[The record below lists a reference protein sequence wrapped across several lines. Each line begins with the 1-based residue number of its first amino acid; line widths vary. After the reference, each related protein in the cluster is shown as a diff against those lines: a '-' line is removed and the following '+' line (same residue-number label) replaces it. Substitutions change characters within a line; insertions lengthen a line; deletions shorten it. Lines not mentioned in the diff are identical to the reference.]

1 MSQEPVEPDDDDAW
15 LNVSPEELDKMLQ
28 ERYGQRKMF
37 RVDESTDPATFAEKI
52 DGFLN
57 RVSDLDGAEF
67 PEDQSQTAPIKPPR
81 RKKGVSFKQDANDN
95 PNVDFDADSF
105 ANAVHNMLNFVIP
118 DDESFDSDSD
128 MSEYEHDE
136 ESKMNEYMRRM
147 DAELAGTEVGKSFER
162 KQEANNKFEDVE
174 KFEPVDIDMN
184 ALKNILESYRAQ
196 MGDAG
201 PSSNML
207 GPMGLHLDPK

>member
-1 MSQEPVEPDDDDAW
+1 MSQETLEPDDDDSW
-15 LNVSPEELDKMLQ
+15 LDVSPEELDKMLQ

-37 RVDESTDPATFAEKI
+37 KVDESTDPTSFTEKI
-52 DGFLN
+52 NGFLN

-67 PEDQSQTAPIKPPR
+67 PEEDQLNAAPTKPPR
-81 RKKGVSFKQDANDN
+81 KKKGVSFKQD
-95 PNVDFDADSF
+95 VDFDPDSF
-105 ANAVHNMLNFVIP
+105 ANAVHRMLNFVIP
-118 DDESFDSDSD
+118 EDDSFDSDSD
-128 MSEYEHDE
+128 MSEYDHE
-136 ESKMNEYMRRM
+136 EETKMNEYMRKM
-147 DAELAGTEVGKSFER
+147 DAELAGTEVGKSFEKKR
-162 KQEANNKFEDVE
+162 DNLKFEDVE